1 MKTFFCIAIIIFSA
15 FSSVQ
20 AQNTAAPEPIKL
32 APEMSAAAVTIDGKI
47 EDAEWQGASAFDLT
61 GGGRVFFKTDGTHL
75 FAGVRGVKKGW
86 SHLYVNQGDGADVS
100 VMHASAALG
109 MTVYSR
115 GKNNL
120 WQPANPFAWDLRDRA
135 VTAETKKKMADY
147 LAKNSWLANNANM
160 GNETEIEF
168 QVKLR
173 NAAGKML
180 YVAVFHT
187 ADAKNP
193 QYFPAALK
201 DDTIKEELVYG
212 NTPNDLKFVRDG
224 WAKIVLENKKTK

>member
-1 MKTFFCIAIIIFSA
+1 MKTFFCIAIIIVSEF
-15 FSSVQ
+15 FTIQ
-20 AQNTAAPEPIKL
+20 AQTLRKEAIKIAPGKAA
-32 APEMSAAAVTIDGKI
+32 TIDGKI
-47 EDAEWQGASAFDLT
+47 ETAEWQDASAFDLS
-61 GGGRVFFKTDGTHL
+61 GGGRVFIKHDGEYL
-75 FAGVRGVKKGW
+75 FVGVRGTQKGW
-86 SHLYVNQGDGADVS
+86 SHLYVNQGENTDVA

-109 MTVYSR
+109 MTVYSQN
-115 GKNNL
+115 KNNL
-120 WQPANPFAWDLRDRA
+120 WQPANPFAWDLRDRTM
-135 VTAETKKKMADY
+135 TAETGKKMADY
-147 LAKNSWLANNANM
+147 LVKNSWLANNANM

-173 NAAGKML
+173 NAGGKML

-193 QYFPAALK
+193 QFFPATLK

-212 NTPNDLKFVRDG
+212 NTPNDLKFDREN